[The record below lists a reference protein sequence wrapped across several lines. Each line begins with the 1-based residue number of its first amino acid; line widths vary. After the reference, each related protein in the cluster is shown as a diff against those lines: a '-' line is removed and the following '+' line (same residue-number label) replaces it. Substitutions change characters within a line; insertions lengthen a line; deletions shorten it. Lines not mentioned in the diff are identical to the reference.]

1 MQSASY
7 YLRSGPA
14 LKASASVG
22 RILPGIISGAA
33 DLDPAAVM
41 TAVVV
46 GASFGYSI
54 GWVVIACV
62 PILWSVFSVSAR
74 LGLRSR
80 RGLVEVIR
88 LRRGKRSAVIVAT
101 GMVAVNLAM
110 IIADLRA
117 VSDAFSVI
125 LQKSQIFFLV
135 PVAFTV
141 WWILI
146 RGSFQRVTRVLGAL
160 ALAQLAYL
168 AAAVLATKSVTG
180 LLRGI
185 FLPRIVGTPDYA
197 IAVIALFGSLL
208 TPDVIV
214 WQTSSRRDSNQTHA
228 SEGDSHA
235 GTFVAALVS
244 LSALVCAS
252 ALNVGD
258 PANMT
263 TRMAAMALAPLGD
276 LGPIFFSLGII
287 GSGLVALPIL
297 VASMCYS
304 IAEAVDWKSGLS
316 QNPWE
321 ARFFYMLMSGAVFIA
336 VITNFAPLNTI
347 KILYWSQ
354 VMAGVLVVPILWNIL
369 RLTNDRSVVGEPNSF
384 FQNFWLGGAIGGSV
398 VANIIFLWSVLR

>member
-1 MQSASY
+1 
-7 YLRSGPA
+7 
-14 LKASASVG
+14 
-22 RILPGIISGAA
+22 
-33 DLDPAAVM
+33 M

-62 PILWSVFSVSAR
+62 PVLWSVFSVSAR

-80 RGLVEVIR
+80 RGLVEIIR
-88 LRRGKRSAVIVAT
+88 MRRGRSSAAIVAT

-125 LQKSQIFFLV
+125 LRQSAVFFLV
-135 PVAFTV
+135 PVAFSV

-146 RGSFQRVTRVLGAL
+146 RGGFQRVTKALGWL
-160 ALAQLAYL
+160 ALAQLAYV
-168 AAAVLATKSVTG
+168 AAAVLATKSFTG
-180 LLRGI
+180 LLKGI
-185 FLPRIVGTPDYA
+185 FMPHVTATPGYA

-214 WQTSSRRDSNQTHA
+214 WQTSSQRDSNKATA
-228 SEGDSHA
+228 AGGDSHA

-244 LSALVCAS
+244 LSAVVCAS
-252 ALNVGD
+252 GLHVAD

-263 TRMAAMALAPLGD
+263 IRTAAVALAPLGAM
-276 LGPIFFSLGII
+276 GPLFFALGII

-321 ARFFYMLMSGAVFIA
+321 ARFFYMLLSGAVFIA
-336 VITNFAPLNTI
+336 VVTNFAPLNTV

-354 VMAGVLVVPILWNIL
+354 IMAGVLVIPILWNIL
-369 RLTNDRSVVGEPNSF
+369 RLTNDRSIVGEPNSL

-398 VANIIFLWSVLR
+398 VANVVFLWSLLR

>member
-1 MQSASY
+1 
-7 YLRSGPA
+7 
-14 LKASASVG
+14 LKAFGTVG

-33 DLDPAAVM
+33 DLDPAAVL

-74 LGLRSR
+74 LGVRSR

-88 LRRGKRSAVIVAT
+88 LRRGKRAAAVVAT

-125 LQKSQIFFLV
+125 LQQSSVFFLAG
-135 PVAFTV
+135 VAFSV

-146 RGSFQRVTRVLGAL
+146 QGSFQRVTRVLGAL
-160 ALAQLAYL
+160 ALAQLAYV
-168 AAAVLATKSVTG
+168 AAAVLATKSFTG
-180 LLRGI
+180 LLHGI
-185 FLPRIVGTPDYA
+185 FFPHISGSSEYA
-197 IAVIALFGSLL
+197 IAVVALFGSLL

-214 WQTSSRRDSNQTHA
+214 WQTSSRRDSNQAHV
-228 SEGDSHA
+228 SGDSHA

-252 ALNVGD
+252 TLRVGD

-263 TRMAAMALAPLGD
+263 TRMAAMALAPLGG
-276 LGPIFFSLGII
+276 LGPVFFSLGII

-321 ARFFYMLMSGAVFIA
+321 ARFFYMLLSGAVFIA

-354 VMAGVLVVPILWNIL
+354 VMAGVLVIPILWNIL
-369 RLTNDRSVVGEPNSF
+369 RLTNDRSVVGEPNSW
-384 FQNFWLGGAIGGSV
+384 FQNFWLGGALGGSV
-398 VANIIFLWSVLR
+398 VANLVFLWSVLR

>member
-1 MQSASY
+1 
-7 YLRSGPA
+7 
-14 LKASASVG
+14 LKAFGTVG
-22 RILPGIISGAA
+22 KVLPGIISGAA

-62 PILWSVFSVSAR
+62 PVLWSVFSVSAR

-80 RGLVEVIR
+80 RGLVEIIR
-88 LRRGKRSAVIVAT
+88 LRRSKRSAVLVAA
-101 GMVAVNLAM
+101 GMVSVNLAM
-110 IIADLRA
+110 IVADLRA

-125 LQKSQIFFLV
+125 LRQSSIFFLV
-135 PVAFTV
+135 PVAFSV
-141 WWILI
+141 WWVLI
-146 RGSFQRVTRVLGAL
+146 RGGFQRVTRVLGFL
-160 ALAQLAYL
+160 ALAQLAYV
-168 AAAVLATKSVTG
+168 AAAILATSSFTA
-180 LLRGI
+180 LLHGI
-185 FLPRIVGTPDYA
+185 FVPHIPRTPAYA

-214 WQTSSRRDSNQTHA
+214 WQTSSQRDSNKATA
-228 SEGDSHA
+228 AGGDSHA

-244 LSALVCAS
+244 LSAVVCAS
-252 ALNVGD
+252 ALHVND
-258 PANMT
+258 PYGMT
-263 TRMAAMALAPLGD
+263 IRTAAAAVAPLGV
-276 LGPIFFSLGII
+276 LGPVLFALGII

-321 ARFFYMLMSGAVFIA
+321 ARFFYVLLSGTVFIA
-336 VITNFAPLNTI
+336 VLSNFAPLNTV

-354 VMAGVLVVPILWNIL
+354 IMAGVLLVPILWNIL

-384 FQNFWLGGAIGGSV
+384 FQNFWLGGAIGGSLLV
-398 VANIIFLWSVLR
+398 NIVFLWSVLH

>member
-1 MQSASY
+1 
-7 YLRSGPA
+7 
-14 LKASASVG
+14 
-22 RILPGIISGAA
+22 
-33 DLDPAAVM
+33 M

-62 PILWSVFSVSAR
+62 PVLWSVFSVSAR

-80 RGLVEVIR
+80 RGLVEIIR
-88 LRRGKRSAVIVAT
+88 LRRSKRSAVLVAA
-101 GMVAVNLAM
+101 GMVSVNLAM
-110 IIADLRA
+110 IVADLRA

-125 LQKSQIFFLV
+125 LRQSPIFFLV
-135 PVAFTV
+135 PVAFSV
-141 WWILI
+141 WWVLI
-146 RGSFQRVTRVLGAL
+146 RGGFQRVTRVLGFL
-160 ALAQLAYL
+160 ALAQLAYV
-168 AAAVLATKSVTG
+168 AAAILATSSFTA
-180 LLRGI
+180 LLHGI
-185 FLPRIVGTPDYA
+185 FVPHIPRTPAYA

-214 WQTSSRRDSNQTHA
+214 WQTSSQRDSNKATA
-228 SEGDSHA
+228 AGGDSHA

-244 LSALVCAS
+244 LSAVVCAS
-252 ALNVGD
+252 ALHVND
-258 PANMT
+258 PYGMT
-263 TRMAAMALAPLGD
+263 IRTAAAAVAPLGV
-276 LGPIFFSLGII
+276 LGPVLFALGII

-321 ARFFYMLMSGAVFIA
+321 ARFFYVLLSGTVFIA
-336 VITNFAPLNTI
+336 VLSNFAPLNTV

-354 VMAGVLVVPILWNIL
+354 VMAGVLLVPILWNIL

-384 FQNFWLGGAIGGSV
+384 FQNFWLGGAIGGSLL
-398 VANIIFLWSVLR
+398 ANIVFLWSVLH

>member
-1 MQSASY
+1 M
-7 YLRSGPA
+7 
-14 LKASASVG
+14 KAFGSVG
-22 RILPGIISGAA
+22 KVLPGIISGAA

-62 PILWSVFSVSAR
+62 PVLWSVFSVSKR

-80 RGLVEVIR
+80 RGLVEMIR
-88 LRRGKRSAVIVAT
+88 LRRGRIAASIIAT
-101 GMVAVNLAM
+101 GMVSVNLAM

-117 VSDAFSVI
+117 VGDAFSVI
-125 LQKSQIFFLV
+125 LEKSAIFFLV

-168 AAAVLATKSVTG
+168 AAAILATHSAIA
-180 LLRGI
+180 LLKGI
-185 FLPRIVGTPDYA
+185 FWPQVTVTPSYA
-197 IAVIALFGSLL
+197 IGVIAIFGSLL

-214 WQTSSRRDSNQTHA
+214 WQTSSQRDSNKATA
-228 SEGDSHA
+228 AEDDSHV

-244 LSALVCAS
+244 LSAVVCAS
-252 ALNVGD
+252 ALHVAD
-258 PANMT
+258 PASMT
-263 TRMAAMALAPLGD
+263 TRAAAVALAPLGG

-321 ARFFYMLMSGAVFIA
+321 ARFFYMLLSGAVFIA
-336 VITNFAPLNTI
+336 VVSNFAPLNTV

-354 VMAGVLVVPILWNIL
+354 VMAGILVIPILWNIL
-369 RLTNDRSVVGEPNSF
+369 RLTNDRSVVGEPNSL

-398 VANIIFLWSVLR
+398 VANAVFLWSVLRRVA

>member
-1 MQSASY
+1 M
-7 YLRSGPA
+7 
-14 LKASASVG
+14 
-22 RILPGIISGAA
+22 LPGIIAGAA

-62 PILWSVFSVSAR
+62 PVLWSVFSVSAR
-74 LGLRSR
+74 LGHRSG
-80 RGLVEVIR
+80 RGLVEIVR
-88 LRRGKRSAVIVAT
+88 MRRGRTAATVVAI
-101 GMVAVNLAM
+101 GMVSVNMAM

-117 VSDAFSVI
+117 VGDAFSVI
-125 LQKSQIFFLV
+125 LQQSPKFFLV
-135 PVAFTV
+135 PVAFSV

-146 RGSFQRVTRVLGAL
+146 RGSFQRVTRVLGVL
-160 ALAQLAYL
+160 ALAQLAYV
-168 AAAVLATKSVTG
+168 AGAVLATRSFTS

-185 FLPRIVGTPDYA
+185 FLPNISNTPEYA
-197 IAVIALFGSLL
+197 IGAIALFGSLL

-214 WQTSSRRDSNQTHA
+214 WQTSSQRDSNRATAVGNYAHF
-228 SEGDSHA
+228 

-244 LSALVCAS
+244 LSAVVCAAS
-252 ALNVGD
+252 LHANNPGD
-258 PANMT
+258 LT
-263 TRMAAMALAPLGD
+263 TRTAAFALAPLGM

-304 IAEAVDWKSGLS
+304 IAEAVNWQSGLS

-321 ARFFYMLMSGAVFIA
+321 ARFFYMLLSGAVFIA
-336 VITNFAPLNTI
+336 VVTNFAPLNTVR
-347 KILYWSQ
+347 ILYWSQ
-354 VMAGVLVVPILWNIL
+354 VMAGILVIPILWHIL
-369 RLTNDRSVVGEPNSF
+369 RLTNDKTIVGEPNSW

-398 VANIIFLWSVLR
+398 VANLIFLWSVLRQT

>member
-1 MQSASY
+1 M
-7 YLRSGPA
+7 
-14 LKASASVG
+14 KAFGSVG
-22 RILPGIISGAA
+22 RVLPGIISGAA

-62 PILWSVFSVSAR
+62 PVLWSVFSVSAR

-80 RGLVEVIR
+80 RGLVEMIR
-88 LRRGKRSAVIVAT
+88 LRRSRTAASVVAT
-101 GMVAVNLAM
+101 GMVSVNLAM

-125 LQKSQIFFLV
+125 LQRSSIFFLV
-135 PVAFTV
+135 PVAFSV
-141 WWILI
+141 WWVLI
-146 RGSFQRVTRVLGAL
+146 HGSFQRVIRVLGTL
-160 ALAQLAYL
+160 ALAQLAYV
-168 AAAVLATKSVTG
+168 AAGVLATHSLRA
-180 LLRGI
+180 LLRGL
-185 FLPRIVGTPDYA
+185 FLPHIVVTPGYA
-197 IAVIALFGSLL
+197 IAVIAIFGSLL

-214 WQTSSRRDSNQTHA
+214 WQTSSRRDSNQATATH
-228 SEGDSHA
+228 GDSHA

-244 LSALVCAS
+244 LSAIICAS
-252 ALNVGD
+252 SLHVAD

-263 TRMAAMALAPLGD
+263 TREAALALAPLGTF
-276 LGPIFFSLGII
+276 GPIFFSLGII

-336 VITNFAPLNTI
+336 VVTNFAPLNTV

-354 VMAGVLVVPILWNIL
+354 IMAGILVIPILWNIL
-369 RLTNDRSVVGEPNSF
+369 RLTNDRSVVGEPNSA

-398 VANIIFLWSVLR
+398 VANFIFLWSLVRH

>member
-1 MQSASY
+1 MKG
-7 YLRSGPA
+7 L
-14 LKASASVG
+14 G
-22 RILPGIISGAA
+22 RLGKLLPGIVAGAA
-33 DLDPAAVM
+33 DLDPAAVT

-62 PILWSVFSVSAR
+62 PVLWSVFSVSAR

-80 RGLVEVIR
+80 RGLVEMIR
-88 LRRGKRSAVIVAT
+88 LQRGRGAATVIAV
-101 GMVAVNLAM
+101 GMVSVNLAM
-110 IIADLRA
+110 IIADMRA

-125 LQKSQIFFLV
+125 LEKKAIFFLV

-146 RGSFQRVTRVLGAL
+146 RGSFQRVTRSLGLL
-160 ALAQLAYL
+160 ALAQLAYV
-168 AAAVLATKSVTG
+168 AAAVLATHSATA
-180 LLRGI
+180 LLKGI
-185 FLPRIVGTPDYA
+185 FWPHVEVTPSYA
-197 IAVIALFGSLL
+197 IGVIAIFGSLL

-214 WQTSSRRDSNQTHA
+214 WQTSSRRDSNRATA
-228 SEGDSHA
+228 TGPLAPAESHA

-244 LSALVCAS
+244 LSAVVCAS
-252 ALNVGD
+252 ALHVDD

-263 TRMAAMALAPLGD
+263 TRAAALALSPLGT
-276 LGPIFFSLGII
+276 LGPVFFSLGII

-321 ARFFYMLMSGAVFIA
+321 ARFFYMLLSGAVFIA
-336 VITNFAPLNTI
+336 VVTNFAPMNTVR
-347 KILYWSQ
+347 ILYWSQ
-354 VMAGVLVVPILWNIL
+354 IMAGILVIPILWYIL
-369 RLTNDRSVVGEPNSF
+369 RLTNDRTIVGEPNSI

-398 VANIIFLWSVLR
+398 VANAVFLWSVLRRVT

>member
-1 MQSASY
+1 M
-7 YLRSGPA
+7 
-14 LKASASVG
+14 KAFGIVG
-22 RILPGIISGAA
+22 RVLPGIIAGAA

-62 PILWSVFSVSAR
+62 PVLWSVFSVSAR

-80 RGLVEVIR
+80 RGLVAIIR
-88 LRRGKRSAVIVAT
+88 TRRGKRAAVLVALA
-101 GMVAVNLAM
+101 MVSVNLAM
-110 IIADLRA
+110 IVADLRA
-117 VSDAFSVI
+117 VSEAFSVV
-125 LQKSQIFFLV
+125 LRQSPIFFLV
-135 PVAFTV
+135 PVAFSV
-141 WWILI
+141 WWVLI
-146 RGSFQRVTRVLGAL
+146 RGSFQRVTRVLGVL
-160 ALAQLAYL
+160 ALAQLAYV
-168 AAAVLATKSVTG
+168 AAAVLATHSFRNLLHG
-180 LLRGI
+180 L
-185 FLPRIVGTPDYA
+185 FLPHPTLTPAYA
-197 IAVIALFGSLL
+197 IGAIALFGSLL

-214 WQTSSRRDSNQTHA
+214 WQTSSQRDSNKATA
-228 SEGDSHA
+228 SGGDSHA

-244 LSALVCAS
+244 LSAVVCAS
-252 ALNVGD
+252 SLHVAD
-258 PANMT
+258 PYSMT
-263 TRMAAMALAPLGD
+263 TREAALALSPLGT
-276 LGPIFFSLGII
+276 LGPVLFSLGII

-321 ARFFYMLMSGAVFIA
+321 ARFFYVLLSGSVFIA
-336 VITNFAPLNTI
+336 VLTNFAPLNTV

-384 FQNFWLGGAIGGSV
+384 FQNFWLGGAIGGSL
-398 VANIIFLWSVLR
+398 VANGVFIWSLLR

>member
-1 MQSASY
+1 M
-7 YLRSGPA
+7 
-14 LKASASVG
+14 KAFGIVG
-22 RILPGIISGAA
+22 RVLPGIIAGAA

-46 GASFGYSI
+46 GATFGYSI

-62 PILWSVFSVSAR
+62 PVLWSVFSVSAR

-80 RGLVEVIR
+80 RGLVEIIR
-88 LRRGKRSAVIVAT
+88 MRRGRTSASIVAI
-101 GMVAVNLAM
+101 GMVSVNMAM

-125 LQKSQIFFLV
+125 LRQSPIFFLV
-135 PVAFTV
+135 PVAFSV

-146 RGSFQRVTRVLGAL
+146 RGSFQRVTRVLGL
-160 ALAQLAYL
+160 MALAQLAYV
-168 AAAVLATKSVTG
+168 AAAVLATKSLTG
-180 LLRGI
+180 LLKGI
-185 FLPRIVGTPDYA
+185 FLPHIAVTPDYA

-214 WQTSSRRDSNQTHA
+214 WQTSSQRDSNKATA
-228 SEGDSHA
+228 AGGDSHA

-244 LSALVCAS
+244 LSAVVCAS
-252 ALNVGD
+252 ALHVSD
-258 PANMT
+258 STNMT
-263 TRMAAMALAPLGD
+263 TRMAAVALAPLGN
-276 LGPIFFSLGII
+276 LGPILFSLGII

-304 IAEAVDWKSGLS
+304 IAEAVNWQSGLS

-321 ARFFYMLMSGAVFIA
+321 ARFFYMLLSGAVFIA
-336 VITNFAPLNTI
+336 VITNFAPLNTV

-354 VMAGVLVVPILWNIL
+354 VMAGILVIPILWNIL
-369 RLTNDRSVVGEPNSF
+369 RLTNDKSVVGEPNSW

-398 VANIIFLWSVLR
+398 VANLIFLWSVLR

>member
-1 MQSASY
+1 
-7 YLRSGPA
+7 
-14 LKASASVG
+14 
-22 RILPGIISGAA
+22 
-33 DLDPAAVM
+33 M

-62 PILWSVFSVSAR
+62 PVLWSVFSVSAR

-80 RGLVEVIR
+80 RGLVEMIR
-88 LRRGKRSAVIVAT
+88 IRRGRTWAVIVAT
-101 GMVAVNLAM
+101 GMVSVNLAM

-125 LQKSQIFFLV
+125 LEKSPIFFLV
-135 PVAFTV
+135 PVAFSV

-146 RGSFQRVTRVLGAL
+146 RGSFQRVTRALGAL
-160 ALAQLAYL
+160 ALAQLAYV
-168 AAAVLATKSVTG
+168 AAAVLATHSLSA
-180 LLRGI
+180 LLKGI
-185 FLPRIVGTPDYA
+185 FLPHITVTPDYA
-197 IAVIALFGSLL
+197 IGVIAIFGSLL

-214 WQTSSRRDSNQTHA
+214 WQTSSQRDSNKATA
-228 SEGDSHA
+228 TGGDSHA

-244 LSALVCAS
+244 LSAVVCAS
-252 ALNVGD
+252 SLHMTNPGD
-258 PANMT
+258 MT
-263 TRMAAMALAPLGD
+263 TRAAALALAPLGS
-276 LGPIFFSLGII
+276 LGPVFFSLGII

-321 ARFFYMLMSGAVFIA
+321 ARFFYMLLSGAVFIA
-336 VITNFAPLNTI
+336 VVSNFAPLNTVR
-347 KILYWSQ
+347 ILYWSQ
-354 VMAGVLVVPILWNIL
+354 VMAGVLVIPILWNIL
-369 RLTNDRSVVGEPNSF
+369 RLTNDRSVVGEPNSL

-398 VANIIFLWSVLR
+398 VANAVFLWSVLRRVT

>member
-1 MQSASY
+1 
-7 YLRSGPA
+7 
-14 LKASASVG
+14 LKAFGSVG
-22 RILPGIISGAA
+22 KVLPGIISGAA

-62 PILWSVFSVSAR
+62 PVLWSVFSVSKR

-80 RGLVEVIR
+80 RGLVEMIR
-88 LRRGKRSAVIVAT
+88 LRRGRIAASIIAT
-101 GMVAVNLAM
+101 GMVSVNLAM

-117 VSDAFSVI
+117 VGDAFSVI
-125 LQKSQIFFLV
+125 LEKSAIFFLV

-168 AAAVLATKSVTG
+168 AAAILATHSAIA
-180 LLRGI
+180 LLKGI
-185 FLPRIVGTPDYA
+185 FWPQVTVTPSYA
-197 IAVIALFGSLL
+197 IGVIAIFGSLL

-214 WQTSSRRDSNQTHA
+214 WQTSSQRDSNKATA
-228 SEGDSHA
+228 AEDDSHV

-244 LSALVCAS
+244 LSAVVCAS
-252 ALNVGD
+252 ALHVAD
-258 PANMT
+258 PASMT
-263 TRMAAMALAPLGD
+263 TRAAAVALAPLGG

-321 ARFFYMLMSGAVFIA
+321 ARFFYVLLSGAVFIA
-336 VITNFAPLNTI
+336 VVSNFAPLNTV

-354 VMAGVLVVPILWNIL
+354 VMAGILVIPILWNIL
-369 RLTNDRSVVGEPNSF
+369 RLTNDRSVVGEPNSL

-398 VANIIFLWSVLR
+398 VANAVFLWSVLRRVA

>member
-1 MQSASY
+1 MKA
-7 YLRSGPA
+7 LRSLG
-14 LKASASVG
+14 KA
-22 RILPGIISGAA
+22 LPGIIAGAA

-46 GASFGYSI
+46 GATFGYSV

-74 LGLRSR
+74 LGVRSR
-80 RGLVEVIR
+80 RGLVEIIR
-88 LRRGKRSAVIVAT
+88 MRRGRHAATIVAI
-101 GMVAVNLAM
+101 GMVSVNLAM

-117 VSDAFSVI
+117 VGDAFGVI
-125 LQKSQIFFLV
+125 LQQSPIFFLV
-135 PVAFTV
+135 PVAFSV

-146 RGSFQRVTRVLGAL
+146 RGSFQRVTRVLGVL
-160 ALAQLAYL
+160 ALAQLAYV
-168 AAAVLATKSVTG
+168 AAAVLATQSFVG
-180 LLRGI
+180 LVEGV
-185 FLPRIVGTPDYA
+185 FLPHIPNSPEYA

-214 WQTSSRRDSNQTHA
+214 WQTSSQRDSNRATA
-228 SEGDSHA
+228 VGSHSHV

-244 LSALVCAS
+244 LSAVVCAS
-252 ALNVGD
+252 SLHLGD
-258 PANMT
+258 PSNMT
-263 TRMAAMALAPLGD
+263 TRTAALALSPLGT

-304 IAEAVDWKSGLS
+304 IAEAVNWQSGLS

-321 ARFFYMLMSGAVFIA
+321 ARFFYVLLSGTVFIA
-336 VITNFAPLNTI
+336 VVTNFAPLNTVR
-347 KILYWSQ
+347 ILYWSQ
-354 VMAGVLVVPILWNIL
+354 IMAGILVVPILWNIL
-369 RLTNDRSVVGEPNSF
+369 RLTNDKSIVGEPNSW

-398 VANIIFLWSVLR
+398 VADLVFLWSVLRHA

>member
-1 MQSASY
+1 
-7 YLRSGPA
+7 
-14 LKASASVG
+14 
-22 RILPGIISGAA
+22 
-33 DLDPAAVM
+33 M

-62 PILWSVFSVSAR
+62 PVLWSVFTVSAR

-80 RGLVEVIR
+80 RGLVEMIR
-88 LRRGKRSAVIVAT
+88 LRRGRIAATLVAT
-101 GMVAVNLAM
+101 GMVSVNLAM

-125 LQKSQIFFLV
+125 LEKRAIFFLV

-146 RGSFQRVTRVLGAL
+146 RGSFQRVTRALGLL
-160 ALAQLAYL
+160 ALAQLAYV
-168 AAAVLATKSVTG
+168 AAAVLATHSALALLKGIFWPHISVT
-180 LLRGI
+180 
-185 FLPRIVGTPDYA
+185 PEYA
-197 IAVIALFGSLL
+197 IGVIAIFGSLL

-214 WQTSSRRDSNQTHA
+214 WQTSSRRDSNKATA
-228 SEGDSHA
+228 TGGPLAPAESHA
-235 GTFVAALVS
+235 GTFVAAAVS
-244 LSALVCAS
+244 LSAVVCAS
-252 ALNVGD
+252 GLHVAD
-258 PANMT
+258 PSLMT
-263 TRMAAMALAPLGD
+263 TRDAAMALAPLGTF
-276 LGPIFFSLGII
+276 GPVFFSLGII

-336 VITNFAPLNTI
+336 VVTNFAPLNTV

-354 VMAGVLVVPILWNIL
+354 IMAGILVIPILWYIL
-369 RLTNDRSVVGEPNSF
+369 RLTNDRAVVGEPNSV
-384 FQNFWLGGAIGGSV
+384 FQNFWLGGAIGGSL
-398 VANIIFLWSVLR
+398 VANAIFLWSVLR

>member
-1 MQSASY
+1 
-7 YLRSGPA
+7 
-14 LKASASVG
+14 LKAFGSVG
-22 RILPGIISGAA
+22 KVLPGIISGAA

-62 PILWSVFSVSAR
+62 PVLWSVFSVSKR

-80 RGLVEVIR
+80 RGLVEMIR
-88 LRRGKRSAVIVAT
+88 LRRGRIAASIIAT
-101 GMVAVNLAM
+101 GMVSVNLAM

-117 VSDAFSVI
+117 VGDAFSVI
-125 LQKSQIFFLV
+125 LEKSAIFFLV

-168 AAAVLATKSVTG
+168 AAAILATHSAIA
-180 LLRGI
+180 LLKGI
-185 FLPRIVGTPDYA
+185 FWPQVTVTPSYA
-197 IAVIALFGSLL
+197 IGVIAIFGSLL

-214 WQTSSRRDSNQTHA
+214 WQTSSQRDSNKATA
-228 SEGDSHA
+228 AEDDSHV

-244 LSALVCAS
+244 LSAVVCAS
-252 ALNVGD
+252 ALHVAD
-258 PANMT
+258 PASMT
-263 TRMAAMALAPLGD
+263 TRAAAVALAPLGG

-321 ARFFYMLMSGAVFIA
+321 ARFFYMLLSGAVFIA
-336 VITNFAPLNTI
+336 VVSNFAPLNTV

-354 VMAGVLVVPILWNIL
+354 VMAGILVIPILWNIL
-369 RLTNDRSVVGEPNSF
+369 RLTNDRSVVGEPNSL

-398 VANIIFLWSVLR
+398 VANAVFLWSVLRRVA

>member
-1 MQSASY
+1 MKA
-7 YLRSGPA
+7 LRSLG
-14 LKASASVG
+14 KV
-22 RILPGIISGAA
+22 LPGVIAGAA

-62 PILWSVFSVSAR
+62 PVLWSVFSVSAR

-80 RGLVEVIR
+80 RGLVEIIR
-88 LRRGKRSAVIVAT
+88 IRRGRNAASIVAI
-101 GMVAVNLAM
+101 GMVSVNLAM

-117 VSDAFSVI
+117 VGDAFSVI
-125 LQKSQIFFLV
+125 LQQSPIFFIV
-135 PVAFTV
+135 PVAFSV

-160 ALAQLAYL
+160 ALAQLAYV
-168 AAAVLATKSVTG
+168 AAAVLATESFSRLLKG
-180 LLRGI
+180 LFVPHI
-185 FLPRIVGTPDYA
+185 SATPDYA

-214 WQTSSRRDSNQTHA
+214 WQTSSQRDSNKATA
-228 SEGDSHA
+228 AGADSHV

-244 LSALVCAS
+244 LSAVVCAS
-252 ALNVGD
+252 SLHVDD
-258 PANMT
+258 PSTMT
-263 TRMAAMALAPLGD
+263 TRMAAQALAPLGTF
-276 LGPIFFSLGII
+276 GPIFFSLGII

-304 IAEAVDWKSGLS
+304 IAEAVNWQSGLS

-321 ARFFYMLMSGAVFIA
+321 ARFFYMLLSGAVFIA
-336 VITNFAPLNTI
+336 VITNFAPLNTVR
-347 KILYWSQ
+347 ILYWSQ
-354 VMAGVLVVPILWNIL
+354 IMAGILVIPILWNIL
-369 RLTNDRSVVGEPNSF
+369 RLTNDRSIVGEPNSW

-398 VANIIFLWSVLR
+398 VANLIFLWSVLRQV

>member
-1 MQSASY
+1 
-7 YLRSGPA
+7 
-14 LKASASVG
+14 LKAVKSFG
-22 RILPGIISGAA
+22 RVLPGIVAGAA

-46 GASFGYSI
+46 GASFGHSI

-62 PILWSVFSVSAR
+62 PVLWSVFSVSAR
-74 LGLRSR
+74 LGVRSR
-80 RGLVEVIR
+80 RGLVEIIR
-88 LRRGKRSAVIVAT
+88 MQRGRNAAAIVAI
-101 GMVAVNLAM
+101 GMVAVNLSM

-117 VSDAFSVI
+117 VADAFAVI
-125 LQKSQIFFLV
+125 LRQSSVFFLV
-135 PVAFTV
+135 PVAFSV

-160 ALAQLAYL
+160 ALAQLAYV
-168 AAAVLATKSVTG
+168 AAAILAIHSLTS
-180 LLRGI
+180 LLRGL
-185 FLPRIVGTPDYA
+185 FLPHVSTTPEYA

-214 WQTSSRRDSNQTHA
+214 WQTSSQRDSNKATA
-228 SEGDSHA
+228 LGGDSHV

-244 LSALVCAS
+244 LSAVVCAS
-252 ALNVGD
+252 SLHIAD
-258 PANMT
+258 PSTMT
-263 TRMAAMALAPLGD
+263 TRMAAEALAPLGSF
-276 LGPIFFSLGII
+276 GPIFFSLGII

-304 IAEAVDWKSGLS
+304 IAEAVNWQSGLS

-321 ARFFYMLMSGAVFIA
+321 ARFFYMLLSGTVFIA
-336 VITNFAPLNTI
+336 VVTNFAHLNTV

-354 VMAGVLVVPILWNIL
+354 IMAGILVIPILWNIL
-369 RLTNDRSVVGEPNSF
+369 RLTNDKTIVGEPNSW

-398 VANIIFLWSVLR
+398 VANLIFLWSVIR